1 MYKYVLILGAA
12 LGLLACHG
20 DPSVSS
26 NDNVDVHAQNPGR
39 PAGSGDVAA
48 TTEFGF
54 KLFGEVVAEHEG
66 ENVFISPPS
75 VAIALAMTYN
85 GAAGSTADAMLHT
98 LSLDGLDRGQINA
111 GFADLL
117 TFLTNPDSAVELS
130 IANSLWGREGVQF
143 DQEFLQRNGEY
154 YRARITALDFSSE
167 DAAPT
172 INAWVNEQTHG
183 KIDGI
188 VDPPISGATVL
199 FLINAIYFKGAWT
212 YTFADSLTGDGT
224 FHLPNGG
231 TKQHPFMHQ
240 DGGYEYLRT
249 DDFQAVRIPYG
260 TGRVGM
266 FVFLPSKE
274 SSLNELQSTL
284 TAETWS
290 DWMGEFHQM
299 KGRIA
304 LPRFRLEFKSKL
316 NDALTAIGMGPAI
329 CPAPADFSDMFAGDF
344 NPGACISKVM
354 HKTFVEVN
362 EEGTEAAAVTSVEIE
377 LTALPSGPEMF
388 YMTIDRPFFFA
399 ICDRETGTVLFMGS
413 IVEPM

>member
-1 MYKYVLILGAA
+1 MYKYILILIAA
-12 LGLLACHG
+12 LCAYACGG

-26 NDNVDVHAQNPGR
+26 NGNAVHQPLDPGP
-39 PAGSGDVAA
+39 PAGNGEVAE

-54 KLFGEVVAEHEG
+54 NLFAEVVAENEDK
-66 ENVFISPPS
+66 NVFISPPS

-85 GAAGSTADAMLHT
+85 GATGSTADAMRRT
-98 LSLDGLDRGQINA
+98 LSLDGLDRDQINA

-130 IANSLWGREGVQF
+130 IANSLWGREGIQF
-143 DQEFLQRNGEY
+143 DEEFFQRNEQY
-154 YRARITALDFSSE
+154 YRAKITTLDFSRE

-172 INAWVNEQTHG
+172 INAWVSEQTQG

-199 FLINAIYFKGAWT
+199 FLINAIYFKGTWT
-212 YTFADSLTGDGT
+212 YTFADSLTVDGT
-224 FHLPNGG
+224 FHLPNGA

-240 DGGYEYLRT
+240 DGTYDYLRT
-249 DDFQAVRIPYG
+249 DAFQAVRIPYG
-260 TGRVGM
+260 KGRVGM
-266 FVFLPSKE
+266 YVFLPGKE
-274 SSLNELQSTL
+274 SSLSEFQGTL
-284 TAETWS
+284 TAANWS
-290 DWMGEFHQM
+290 DWMDDFQEM
-299 KGRIA
+299 KGHIA

-316 NDALTAIGMGPAI
+316 NDALASLGMGPAI
-329 CPAPADFSDMFAGDF
+329 CPSNADFNDMFAGAF

-377 LTALPSGPEMF
+377 LTAVPNEPERF

-399 ICDRETGTVLFMGS
+399 IRDDQTGTVLFMGS